1 LSIMAEK
8 NGIFDLVL
16 RYLILIAVAIPT
28 LWLFYTIFTPL
39 TVYPV
44 YWILGI
50 FYDTILASG
59 HIIILNNTFPIEL
72 IPACIAGSAYYL
84 LFILNVSTR
93 EISFGKRIKML
104 LWAFGSFLVLNI
116 LRIIILSV
124 MAFSESTLFPITH
137 VIFWYA
143 ISTIF
148 VVAVWFAEVK
158 AFNIKEI
165 PFYSDIIFLYKKTK
179 TRKRRNR

>member
-1 LSIMAEK
+1 MAEK
-8 NGIFDLVL
+8 NSIFNLIL
-16 RYLILIAVAIPT
+16 RYLILIAVSIPS

-50 FYDTILASG
+50 FYNALIASG

-84 LFILNVSTR
+84 LLILNLSTR
-93 EISFGKRIKML
+93 EIAFGKRIKML

-116 LRIIILSV
+116 LRIILLSS
-124 MAFSESTLFPITH
+124 MAFSGSNFFTITH
-137 VIFWYA
+137 ILFWYA

-148 VVAVWFAEVK
+148 VVLIWFLEVK
-158 AFNIKEI
+158 AFKIKEI
-165 PFYSDIIFLYKKTK
+165 PFYSDIIFLYKKTQS
-179 TRKRRNR
+179 RKK